1 MKSLRKSQKLNNLVT
16 PIPQSDEKKL
26 LVGKINGFFGIK
38 GWVKIFSYTEP
49 RKNILSYQPWYIINN
64 GNYEILEITDGRE
77 QSKTIVAHI
86 KGIDNRD
93 LSINLIGQDL
103 YINQDQLPTLD
114 DGKHYWYELDGFK
127 VINQNQ
133 TNLGVVD
140 YLVDTG
146 SNNVI
151 VTKGEK
157 EHWIPYIEPFLLSID
172 KDNKEIL
179 VDWDEDF

>member
-103 YINQDQLPTLD
+103 YINQDQLPKLD
-114 DGKHYWYELDGFK
+114 DGKHYWYELVGFK

-133 TNLGVVD
+133 NNLGVVD